1 MKDFPLQN
9 SKEQKNLSLFQEY
22 IPQIQKSVQYDLVHI
37 IKSSIIVVINEL
49 KGHENLVTISGTVTS
64 ITNDHL

>member
-1 MKDFPLQN
+1 MKDFLLQN

-49 KGHENLVTISGTVTS
+49 KGHENLVTIRCTVTS